1 MTASVALLLAA
12 CTTGGQAS
20 QSPQVEPVATAASPS
35 LAAAA
40 FPITLVDDEETSV
53 SIKAEPLRIASLS
66 PANTETVYALG
77 AGEKLVGGT
86 NSDNFP
92 PDADALPDV
101 ANYDGVLME
110 QLIASDPDLVLAAGN
125 GLNKPADI
133 TRIRELGIPVLV
145 LYPEDVPGVLHDIEL
160 IGDAIGKGDE
170 AEAMTGAMQARI
182 DDISAAAA
190 AVPQPRTFYELG
202 ADPEL
207 YGPTDD
213 SFVAD
218 MITLAGGEPITTG
231 SATVS
236 SLSLERLV
244 DADPEVI
251 VLGDANYGTTVDQVV
266 ARPGWDVM
274 TAVTSGAIRPV
285 DDIVVTR
292 PGPRLAD
299 GLAALAMAIHPD
311 LVLPSPAP

>member
-1 MTASVALLLAA
+1 M
-12 CTTGGQAS
+12 
-20 QSPQVEPVATAASPS
+20 
-35 LAAAA
+35 
-40 FPITLVDDEETSV
+40 
-53 SIKAEPLRIASLS
+53 
-66 PANTETVYALG
+66 
-77 AGEKLVGGT
+77 
-86 NSDNFP
+86 
-92 PDADALPDV
+92 
-101 ANYDGVLME
+101 
-110 QLIASDPDLVLAAGN
+110 LAAGN

-133 TRIRELGIPVLV
+133 ARIRELGIPVIV
-145 LYPEDVPGVLHDIEL
+145 LYPEDVTGVLDDIQL

-231 SATVS
+231 SADG
-236 SLSLERLV
+236 LEPLPRAPRGPGSGGHRARRCELR
-244 DADPEVI
+244 DDR
-251 VLGDANYGTTVDQVV
+251 
-266 ARPGWDVM
+266 RPGRRRARAG
-274 TAVTSGAIRPV
+274 TSSSAVKAGAIRPV

-311 LVLPSPAP
+311 LALPSPAP

>member
-1 MTASVALLLAA
+1 MGGTASDDFPAEAA
-12 CTTGGQAS
+12 
-20 QSPQVEPVATAASPS
+20 
-35 LAAAA
+35 
-40 FPITLVDDEETSV
+40 
-53 SIKAEPLRIASLS
+53 
-66 PANTETVYALG
+66 
-77 AGEKLVGGT
+77 
-86 NSDNFP
+86 
-92 PDADALPDV
+92 ALPDV
-101 ANYDGVLME
+101 ATFDGVNME
-110 QLIASDPDLVLAAGN
+110 QLVASDPDLVLAAGN

-133 TRIRELGIPVLV
+133 ARIRELGIPVIV
-145 LYPEDVPGVLHDIEL
+145 LYPEDVPGVLDDIQL
-160 IGDAIGKGDE
+160 IGDAIGKSDE
-170 AEAMTGAMQARI
+170 AEAMTSAMQARI

-231 SATVS
+231 STTVS

-244 DADPEVI
+244 DQDPEVI

-266 ARPGWDVM
+266 ARPGWNVM
-274 TAVTSGAIRPV
+274 SAVKSGAIRPV

-299 GLAALAMAIHPD
+299 GLAALALAIHPD
-311 LVLPSPAP
+311 LDPAQPGAVIRGRRASDATDRGNMSAGTATDARPALRVGRLEAVRHRPVAVGLGALAALAVAIVAGVAFGNIAVPDR